1 MIKKLTKHGN
11 SLALVIDRPILDLL
25 KIDPETPLDVSTDGK
40 RLIVAPA
47 NPSTR
52 AGSLTQLRS
61 WPTSDMRRPF
71 RSWPN
76 KPPAQISW
84 NRYSCVW
91 TRCWRSTSN
100 RSNDMASSG
109 PRDSAALESAVATP
123 QATFGGEF
131 LHQSIPAMAAAYL
144 FHICQNHAFLDGN
157 KRTGA
162 NAAITFLLMNNWE
175 PTFDEEELVDVVLS
189 VASGSLNKQALI
201 EIFESRCK
209 MLEDT

>member
-1 MIKKLTKHGN
+1 MQRSGVRSPRGPPAPAPTRARAPRVLVIHWIYGAGMIKKLTKHGN

-131 LHQSIPAMAAAYL
+131 LHQSIPAM
-144 FHICQNHAFLDGN
+144 QNQQKDGVPCS
-157 KRTGA
+157 
-162 NAAITFLLMNNWE
+162 I
-175 PTFDEEELVDVVLS
+175 FDPERVDCFVGL
-189 VASGSLNKQALI
+189 GRRGHL
-201 EIFESRCK
+201 
-209 MLEDT
+209 